1 MTKLLETLLEKVNQ
15 DELKKLNTEEKTNEK
30 SETLEVKGDG
40 GGENGEP
47 KTTTTSEEGGG
58 GAKETSNTTQRFAK
72 KEKTGK
78 LAKTSKRASL
88 APAISGNTSDELTD
102 SSHPPNHHH
111 THRHFSLTGSL
122 LSQHQREQWSKKFD
136 FLMSII
142 GFSVDLASIWRFPY
156 LCFKNGGGL
165 LISLYFLKYPP
176 ESYFY
181 Y

>member
-1 MTKLLETLLEKVNQ
+1 MNQ
-15 DELKKLNTEEKTNEK
+15 DELKKLNTEETENKEKTTTVTNEK

-72 KEKTGK
+72 KEKAGK

-165 LISLYFLKYPP
+165 LTILIF
-176 ESYFY
+176 
-181 Y
+181 